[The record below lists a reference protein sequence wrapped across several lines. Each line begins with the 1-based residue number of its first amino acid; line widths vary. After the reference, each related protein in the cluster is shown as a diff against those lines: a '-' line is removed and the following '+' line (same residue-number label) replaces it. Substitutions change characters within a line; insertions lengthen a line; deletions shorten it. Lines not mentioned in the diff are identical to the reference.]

1 MSKKHSVRVQIL
13 GEEYTI
19 RSDAPPEQAK
29 AIAQHYDALVRQVMA
44 SGSVVETQRAA
55 ILAALQVTA
64 ELFQERAAAKDLTLS
79 MRSLSTEVKRLLPPA
94 KRG

>member
-1 MSKKHSVRVQIL
+1 MSKKHTVKVHIL

-29 AIAQHYDALVRQVMA
+29 AVAQHFDGLVRHVMS
-44 SGSVVETQRAA
+44 SGSVVETHRAA

-64 ELFQERAAAKDLTLS
+64 ELFQERAAARELTAS
-79 MRSLSTEVKRLLPPA
+79 MTGLGAEIKRLLPPA